1 MTWDVPNAKGRVAS
15 IASLILWS
23 MFISFIII
31 KGDFSAY
38 PVLMLVIFGLLAV
51 LTVVRIYQ
59 EYVENGEWLEPEAG
73 SGTEPGPE

>member
-23 MFISFIII
+23 IFISFIII

-38 PVLMLVIFGLLAV
+38 PLLMLIVFILLDI

-59 EYVENGEWLEPEAG
+59 EYKENGEWLEPKAG
-73 SGTEPGPE
+73 ME